1 MPRRRQGRL
10 YFPGKAERLEEVRMP
25 INRINWLAV
34 VAGGIIYFVWGWLW
48 YGVLF
53 QKQWS
58 ALHPGLPTTSSA
70 TPFIVS
76 IVMAFVL
83 SFGVAVA
90 LSHDDN
96 RTVRHG
102 IEFGVFFGLLFLAS
116 TMLTGYM
123 FANLPL
129 ALWAIDAGYVVLGLM
144 ILGALHG
151 GWKRAP
157 AGQLAK
163 ASGGA

>member
-1 MPRRRQGRL
+1 
-10 YFPGKAERLEEVRMP
+10 MP

-34 VAGGIIYFVWGWLW
+34 IAGGVIYWLWGWLW

-53 QKQWS
+53 KNQWT
-58 ALHPGLPTTSSA
+58 ALHPGMPMSSSA

-90 LSHDDN
+90 LSHDDE

-102 IEFGVFFGLLFLAS
+102 IEFGVFFGLLFIAS

-123 FANLPL
+123 FASLPL
-129 ALWAIDAGYVVLGLM
+129 ALWGIDAAYVVLGLM
-144 ILGALHG
+144 LLGALHG
-151 GWKRAP
+151 GWKRTP
-157 AGQLAK
+157 AGRPEK
-163 ASGGA
+163 TAST

>member
-1 MPRRRQGRL
+1 MP
-10 YFPGKAERLEEVRMP
+10 V
-25 INRINWLAV
+25 NRINWLAV
-34 VAGGIIYFVWGWLW
+34 IVGGIIYFMWGWLW

-53 QKQWS
+53 QKQWT
-58 ALHPGLPTTSSA
+58 ALHPNLPMTASP

-96 RTVRHG
+96 RTARHG

-123 FANLPL
+123 FADLPL
-129 ALWAIDAGYVVLGLM
+129 ALWAIDASYVVLGLT

-151 GWKRAP
+151 AWKKSP
-157 AGQLAK
+157 AGQAGK
-163 ASGGA
+163 VATGA